1 MEQKI
6 LIFGKQCIDKTGF
19 HKDKRPIS
27 IDKVDIDKI
36 VIFSKDSYGRR
47 GSFKYFIGYIT
58 NYADPLSIKLPQM
71 NGYAKYFDRKN
82 KYINLLLHDKELLK
96 EIQYNMG

>member
-6 LIFGKQCIDKTGF
+6 LIFGKQCIDKIGF

-27 IDKVDIDKI
+27 T
-36 VIFSKDSYGRR
+36 KDSYGRR

-58 NYADPLSIKLPQM
+58 NYANPLSIKLPQM

-96 EIQYNMG
+96 KIQCNMG